1 MSDEPKAG
9 PDDHLQLR
17 PRANDPLGLGA
28 DRELGV
34 GKPTEE
40 GAAQGEGAAAS
51 ASVVAAEADRGEA
64 EQQLRIEQSVASESE
79 RTT

>member
-34 GKPTEE
+34 GNLRRREPRRARERQRALASWLPKLIEAKP
-40 GAAQGEGAAAS
+40 S
-51 ASVVAAEADRGEA
+51 NNSD
-64 EQQLRIEQSVASESE
+64 
-79 RTT
+79 